1 MNETDSPRGDKTVRQ
16 YQLGPAEMVLDN
28 GPDGRGP
35 VDEKEEAPS
44 SADSTLR
51 EKIVE
56 HLFIGQ
62 LLRLIW
68 SEGIRDIEVLKPE
81 VDRAGYDI
89 VIAVNGVVRHIQ
101 LKATRKGGKRNRV
114 DLSTRLTERRGGC
127 VVWLVVDEDN
137 FELGPFYWLGS
148 DPHLPLVLN
157 STRIGKHTKGNAQG
171 LKAARPMM
179 RTLSRGEFTRF
190 DSVVELR
197 AALFNPSQPPAA
209 ALALV

>member
-1 MNETDSPRGDKTVRQ
+1 MTGSDGSGRNAPFAAAANQTTAHGNGKVGDAAAAPPCEESHSSSDSV
-16 YQLGPAEMVLDN
+16 
-28 GPDGRGP
+28 
-35 VDEKEEAPS
+35 
-44 SADSTLR
+44 LR

-89 VIAVNGVVRHIQ
+89 VVAVNGIVRHIQ
-101 LKATRKGGKRNRV
+101 LKAMRKGGKRTRV

-127 VVWLVVDEDN
+127 VVWLVVDEAS

-148 DPHLPLVLN
+148 EPHLPLVLN
-157 STRIGKHTKGNAQG
+157 SERVGRHTKGNAKG
-171 LKAARPMM
+171 EKLERPMM
-179 RTLSRGEFTRF
+179 RTLNRGDFTQF
-190 DSVVELR
+190 ESMSELKKV
-197 AALFNPSQPPAA
+197 LFG
-209 ALALV
+209 

>member
-1 MNETDSPRGDKTVRQ
+1 MNGSDGSGRDAPSAVAANGTTAHAGGNDGDAAAVP
-16 YQLGPAEMVLDN
+16 PAE
-28 GPDGRGP
+28 
-35 VDEKEEAPS
+35 ESHS
-44 SADSTLR
+44 SSDSVLR

-89 VIAVNGVVRHIQ
+89 VVAVNGIVRHIQ
-101 LKATRKGGKRNRV
+101 LKAMRKGGRRTRV

-127 VVWLVVDEDN
+127 VVWLVVDEAS

-148 DPHLPLVLN
+148 EPHLPLVLN
-157 STRIGKHTKGNAQG
+157 SERVGRHTKGNARG
-171 LKAARPMM
+171 EKLERPMM
-179 RTLSRGEFTRF
+179 RTLNRGDFTQF
-190 DSVVELR
+190 ESMSELKKV
-197 AALFNPSQPPAA
+197 LFG
-209 ALALV
+209 

>member
-1 MNETDSPRGDKTVRQ
+1 MNGSDGSGRDAPHIVAASELTAHTGGNDGDGDVAAIPPGEASNSSSDSV
-16 YQLGPAEMVLDN
+16 
-28 GPDGRGP
+28 
-35 VDEKEEAPS
+35 
-44 SADSTLR
+44 LR

-89 VIAVNGVVRHIQ
+89 VVAVNGIVRHIQ
-101 LKATRKGGKRNRV
+101 LKAMRKGGKRTRV

-127 VVWLVVDEDN
+127 VVWLVVDEAN

-148 DPHLPLVLN
+148 EPHLPLVLN
-157 STRIGKHTKGNAQG
+157 SERVGRHTKGNARG
-171 LKAARPMM
+171 EKLERPMM
-179 RTLSRGEFTRF
+179 RTLNRGDFTQF
-190 DSVVELR
+190 ESIVELKKV
-197 AALFNPSQPPAA
+197 LFG
-209 ALALV
+209 